1 MADPT
6 NRPPADWL
14 DDIAE
19 SEAQLAAGDI
29 VPAEP
34 VLRRL
39 RDSIAQLEAK
49 LAGNLPRVAAPRR

>member
-1 MADPT
+1 MSNPT
-6 NRPPADWL
+6 DRPPAEWL

-34 VLRRL
+34 VLQRL
-39 RDSIAQLEAK
+39 RDTIAQLEAK
-49 LAGNLPRVAAPRR
+49 LADNLPRVATPRR

>member
-1 MADPT
+1 MTDPT
-6 NRPPADWL
+6 NRRPADWL

-34 VLRRL
+34 VLQRL
-39 RDSIAQLEAK
+39 RESIAQLEAK
-49 LAGNLPRVAAPRR
+49 LAGNPSRTAAPRH